1 MARSHPETW
10 LITEKLT
17 LNGQIHGKKVH
28 GRPRTMLL
36 DWLLKTKEG
45 NISYKELKMS
55 AQDRSRR
62 SQWRCKAAIWQNT
75 AETARAIVRERER
88 FLSLLTFSQ
97 GPGVAGH
104 HTPTIDPFPC
114 SHTYI
119 SPIPLFTFGYSRP
132 PVKYSGYEPEIYYF
146 E

>member
-75 AETARAIVRERER
+75 AETARVRERER
-88 FLSLLTFSQ
+88 ERESKREREISITANILRGSGSRWTPYAHHRPLSLFVHLHIPYTSLYIWLLE
-97 GPGVAGH
+97 
-104 HTPTIDPFPC
+104 TPSET
-114 SHTYI
+114 
-119 SPIPLFTFGYSRP
+119 
-132 PVKYSGYEPEIYYF
+132 
-146 E
+146 